1 MNKIL
6 QFEIKDEDVKT
17 PQTLQLNPGKKRKE
31 KKNKNI
37 VPSRCEFIGRDN
49 TFNESNAI
57 A

>member
-1 MNKIL
+1 MQMSRHPKHSSL
-6 QFEIKDEDVKT
+6 
-17 PQTLQLNPGKKRKE
+17 TLEKKE
-31 KKNKNI
+31 GKKNKNT

>member
-17 PQTLQLNPGKKRKE
+17 PQTLQLNPGKKGR
-31 KKNKNI
+31 KKNKNT